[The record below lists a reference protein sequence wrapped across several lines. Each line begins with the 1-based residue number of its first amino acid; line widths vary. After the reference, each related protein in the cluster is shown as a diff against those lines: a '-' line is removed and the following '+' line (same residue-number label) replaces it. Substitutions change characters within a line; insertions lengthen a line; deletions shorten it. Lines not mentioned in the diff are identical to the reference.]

1 MKRLIFLFLI
11 MFNITLFSQYKVYV
25 NPNIEIKKE
34 ELDKNNIQIEEIISL
49 GIKRIIE
56 QTKEQMLLDDTF
68 EGAKQEEVEFFL
80 SFAMEE
86 AIKISIESIK
96 YETKNR
102 ARVNLAVQTVDREI
116 LSNDKF
122 SKKLGFETEDAE
134 IDLTDKKIQEKFKK
148 AYIEGIKESKKN
160 TEYGEIIFE
169 KINEEWEIQ
178 MLE

>member
-68 EGAKQEEVEFFL
+68 EGAKQEEVEFF
-80 SFAMEE
+80 
-86 AIKISIESIK
+86 
-96 YETKNR
+96 
-102 ARVNLAVQTVDREI
+102 
-116 LSNDKF
+116 
-122 SKKLGFETEDAE
+122 
-134 IDLTDKKIQEKFKK
+134 
-148 AYIEGIKESKKN
+148 
-160 TEYGEIIFE
+160 
-169 KINEEWEIQ
+169 
-178 MLE
+178 